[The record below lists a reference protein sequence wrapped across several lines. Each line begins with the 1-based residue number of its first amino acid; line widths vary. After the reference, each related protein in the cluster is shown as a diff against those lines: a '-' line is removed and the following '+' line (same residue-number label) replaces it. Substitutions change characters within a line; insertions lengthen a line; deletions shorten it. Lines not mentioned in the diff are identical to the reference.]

1 MRPAGEDKMVSDTV
15 VSFGSHTV
23 HLSSVALLI
32 AALLLLGGAGF
43 LLGLSRG
50 RRVVVQRST
59 TTEELNVHLARI
71 AEALERIADRPAD
84 RVIAEAS
91 RAAEPVADGKAAGRG
106 PAMFQSTFG
115 R

>member
-1 MRPAGEDKMVSDTV
+1 MLSDTV

-23 HLSSVALLI
+23 HLASVGLLI

-50 RRVVVQRST
+50 RRVVVQRSA

-71 AEALERIADRPAD
+71 AGALEQLADRPAD

-91 RAAEPVADGKAAGRG
+91 RAAEPAADGKVGGRE

>member
-1 MRPAGEDKMVSDTV
+1 MLSDTV

-23 HLSSVALLI
+23 HLSSVGLLI
-32 AALLLLGGAGF
+32 AALVLLGGAGF

-50 RRVVVQRST
+50 RSVVVQRSPT
-59 TTEELNVHLARI
+59 MEELNVHLARI
-71 AEALERIADRPAD
+71 AGALEQIADRPAD

-91 RAAEPVADGKAAGRG
+91 RAAEPAADGKVGGRQ

>member
-1 MRPAGEDKMVSDTV
+1 MLSDTV

-23 HLSSVALLI
+23 HLSSMGLLI

-50 RRVVVQRST
+50 RRVVVQRSAT
-59 TTEELNVHLARI
+59 MEELNVHLARI
-71 AEALERIADRPAD
+71 AEALERVADRPAD

-91 RAAEPVADGKAAGRG
+91 RAVEPAADGKVGGRE